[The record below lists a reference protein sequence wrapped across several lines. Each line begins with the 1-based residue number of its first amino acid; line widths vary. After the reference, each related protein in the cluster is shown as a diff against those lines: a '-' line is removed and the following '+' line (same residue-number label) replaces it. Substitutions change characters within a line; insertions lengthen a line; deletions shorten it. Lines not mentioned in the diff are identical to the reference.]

1 MRYRGLWL
9 CNSGPLLCGVF
20 LVHSCLVLLL
30 YFIVCNYL
38 CFYLLSYVFGYGLA
52 DWLSDTVFGDT
63 DAGPCASIRSH
74 VVFGIFLS
82 TINVNWLYRCREN
95 VPLPQSLF
103 ILFTVCPF
111 YFQPTSV
118 VEFGLTFLQTA
129 WIWVTF
135 FLFLNACC
143 QSLSWWVYL

>member
-1 MRYRGLWL
+1 MCLDMVWL
-9 CNSGPLLCGVF
+9 TDCLIQSLVTRMLDRVLPLEVMSFLEFSFLPLTLTGFTGV
-20 LVHSCLVLLL
+20 
-30 YFIVCNYL
+30 
-38 CFYLLSYVFGYGLA
+38 
-52 DWLSDTVFGDT
+52 
-63 DAGPCASIRSH
+63 
-74 VVFGIFLS
+74 
-82 TINVNWLYRCREN
+82 EKN

-143 QSLSWWVYL
+143 QSLS